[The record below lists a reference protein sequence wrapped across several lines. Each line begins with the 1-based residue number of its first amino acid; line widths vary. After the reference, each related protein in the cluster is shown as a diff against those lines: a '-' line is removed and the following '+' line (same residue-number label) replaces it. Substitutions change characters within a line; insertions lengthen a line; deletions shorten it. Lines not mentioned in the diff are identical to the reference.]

1 MAKVLMK
8 GNEAMAEAAIQAG
21 CQAFFGYPITPQSE
35 IPEYF
40 ARELPKRGGLF
51 LQAESELAAMNMVM
65 GASASGARVMTS
77 TSGPGYCLK
86 LETLAAMTLTR
97 LPAVVVVVMRSGPA
111 FGTMK
116 AAQEDYRMNG
126 NGGYKVVTFAP
137 SNLQEAAEMVYEAF
151 DIADQYRNPV
161 VVMADGMIGQ
171 MMEGVDYDKMPPK
184 RTALPPKTW
193 ALHGRG
199 ARAGKKPQLLFLP
212 DGMGHYGAKHYCET
226 QLYPEIIRN
235 ETRVE
240 ITDVEDAD
248 IVLAAYGTAARMCKN
263 VIRELQGTVRL
274 GMIRPKTLWP
284 FPYEAFEQIGPKC
297 KAIVVPEI
305 NIIGQMIDDV
315 RIASAGRW
323 PAHHVGDSQNDFLT
337 PNRIRDKVLAVWE
350 GLQ

>member
-40 ARELPKRGGLF
+40 ARELPKRGGIF

-126 NGGYKVVTFAP
+126 NGGYKVVTLAP
-137 SNLQEAAEMVYEAF
+137 STLQEAAEMVYEAF

-171 MMEGVDYDKMPPK
+171 MMEGVDYEKMPPR
-184 RTALPPKTW
+184 RTGLPEKTW

-199 ARAGKKPQLLFLP
+199 SRGGKPILHFLP
-212 DGMGHYGAKHYCET
+212 DGQSHYGAKHICET
-226 QLYPEIIRN
+226 EVYPAIVRR

-240 ITDVEDAD
+240 VQERDPGAERHC
-248 IVLAAYGTAARMCKN
+248 AA
-263 VIRELQGTVRL
+263 
-274 GMIRPKTLWP
+274 
-284 FPYEAFEQIGPKC
+284 GPDSPQNTM
-297 KAIVVPEI
+297 ALPLR
-305 NIIGQMIDDV
+305 
-315 RIASAGRW
+315 RI
-323 PAHHVGDSQNDFLT
+323 
-337 PNRIRDKVLAVWE
+337 
-350 GLQ
+350 